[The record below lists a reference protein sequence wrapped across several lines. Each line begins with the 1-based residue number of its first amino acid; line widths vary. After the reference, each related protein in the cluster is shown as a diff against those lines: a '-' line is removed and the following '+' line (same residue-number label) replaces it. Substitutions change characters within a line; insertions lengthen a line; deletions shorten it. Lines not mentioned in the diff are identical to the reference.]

1 MRFVHV
7 GYSYHALDRCS
18 PRPHVVGH
26 TSKELHMF
34 TVFGATGN
42 TGSVVI
48 ERLLAA
54 GKRVRAVVRT
64 NDAKV
69 KATELA
75 VGDVTDAAFVAKAL
89 AGAEGAYLLIPPDLK
104 SNEVLAKNRR
114 IVDNYVAG
122 LAAAKVPHAVFLS
135 AVGAQVASGNGP
147 IAMSH
152 YGEVELPKT
161 GTKLTLLR
169 AAYFMDNVLANAYPM
184 KSDGV
189 LPVFGGG
196 EGYPFPMVASRDIGQ
211 AAADALLSPP
221 SATQWIELH
230 GPRDY
235 SFVDAAAA
243 ASQIL
248 GRTIKATAL
257 PIEQMVPTLTKL
269 GFSQD
274 MAGLYREMTEAFGK
288 GLNFEGKGR
297 TLKGT
302 TELADVLRRGLA

>member
-7 GYSYHALDRCS
+7 DYSYHALDESLDHRQIA
-18 PRPHVVGH
+18 GMY
-26 TSKELHMF
+26 TI
-34 TVFGATGN
+34 FGATGN
-42 TGSVVI
+42 TGSIVV

-54 GKRVRAVVRT
+54 GKHVRAVVRSS
-64 NDAKV
+64 DAKL

-89 AGAEGAYLLIPPDLK
+89 AGAEGAYLMLPPDLK

-114 IVDNYVAG
+114 VADNYAAG
-122 LAAAKVPHAVFLS
+122 LTAAKVPHAVFLS
-135 AVGAQVASGNGP
+135 SIGAQLPSGTGP
-147 IAMSH
+147 IAGNH
-152 YGEVELPKT
+152 YGEVALQKT
-161 GTKLTLLR
+161 ATKLTLLR
-169 AAYFMDNVLANAYPM
+169 AAYFIDNILNNAYPM

-196 EGYPFPMVASRDIGQ
+196 EGYPFPMVASRDIGA

-248 GRTIKATAL
+248 GRTVKATAL

-269 GFSQD
+269 GFSEN

-288 GLNFEGKGR
+288 GLGFEGNGR

>member
-1 MRFVHV
+1 MHV
-7 GYSYHALDRCS
+7 DYSYHALDECS
-18 PRPHVVGH
+18 KEPHVVRH

-42 TGSVVI
+42 TGSVVV

-54 GKRVRAVVRT
+54 GKQVRAVVRS
-64 NDAKV
+64 NDTKL

-89 AGAEGAYLLIPPDLK
+89 AGAEGAYLIIPPDLK
-104 SNEVLAKNRR
+104 SNDVLGKNRG

-122 LAAAKVPHAVFLS
+122 LAGAKLPHAVFLS
-135 AVGAQVASGNGP
+135 AVGAQQPSGNGP
-147 IAMSH
+147 IAISH
-152 YGEVELPKT
+152 YGEVALPKT
-161 GTKLTLLR
+161 GTKMTLLR

-196 EGYPFPMVASRDIGQ
+196 EGYPFPMVASRDIGS
-211 AAADALLSPP
+211 AAADALLAPP

-248 GRTIKATAL
+248 GRSVKATAL

-269 GFSQD
+269 GFSEN

-302 TELADVLRRGLA
+302 TELAEVLRRGLA